1 MYDFY
6 SEVACLDDRKSMT
19 RDEYTEFVIQRS
31 LFLNKLNAEVERYD
45 KIISKIDG
53 FDRELVQAYRY
64 KRHKVLALSKIPI
77 EPPEE
82 LEFYKWLYNGG
93 KVRSK
98 EEVEEA
104 HEAIMEEKC
113 RQMDMEFRRSADYH
127 FQKTIFMILVI
138 LAVWFLPGWLFPSH
152 PKNFHFGATLT
163 NLVVLFFLHPV
174 QLLLTLVAFC
184 SDGFVRLGTK
194 EEGKDGVKSAATA
207 AGVSAVMQARTM
219 SKVGESLMS
228 GGNKI

>member
-1 MYDFY
+1 MYDSY
-6 SEVACLDDRKSMT
+6 SEVECLDTSKSMT

-31 LFLNKLNAEVERYD
+31 LFLDKLKAEVARYD

-53 FDRELVQAYRY
+53 LDSELVLAYSY
-64 KRHKVLALSKIPI
+64 KRHKVLALSRIPI
-77 EPPEE
+77 ESPEH

-93 KVRSK
+93 NVRSR

-152 PKNFHFGATLT
+152 PDFHFGATLT
-163 NLVVLFFLHPV
+163 NLVVLFFFHPL
-174 QLLLTLVAFC
+174 QLFLTILAFC

-207 AGVSAVMQARTM
+207 AGVSAAMQARTM
-219 SKVGESLMS
+219 SKVGKSLMS

>member
-1 MYDFY
+1 MYDSY
-6 SEVACLDDRKSMT
+6 SEVACLDDRKFMT

-77 EPPEE
+77 ESPEH

-93 KVRSK
+93 NVRSR
-98 EEVEEA
+98 EEVEAA
-104 HEAIMEEKC
+104 HEAIMEEKR
-113 RQMDMEFRRSADYH
+113 RQMDMELRTTADYH
-127 FQKTIFMILVI
+127 FQKTIFVI
-138 LAVWFLPGWLFPSH
+138 LSIVAIWLLPGWICSIGSGD
-152 PKNFHFGATLT
+152 FHFHATII
-163 NLVVLFFLHPV
+163 NLVVMFFLHPL
-174 QLLLTLVAFC
+174 QLFLTLLAFC
-184 SDGFVRLGTK
+184 SDGFYRLVTK
-194 EEGKDGVKSAATA
+194 EDGKDGVKSAATA
-207 AGVSAVMQARTM
+207 AGVSAAMQARTM
-219 SKVGESLMS
+219 SKVGKSLMS